1 MVPLPWGGAL
11 CSLQSTWGKHYRL
24 GRCVCSRSSCFG
36 MLVACVEVRK
46 PWDSVQYL
54 GQDLVRRVAGC
65 PRWLKCEEWAAEL
78 DRGSPT
84 KKWEPTPGLQDKGR
98 ILTFI
103 ESPAGAFPS
112 TLCAD
117 HMQSSQD
124 AWGWSFS
131 WKPGL
136 SSYLSNQKRALRWQS
151 LDSPG
156 SAPLPALLSLRP
168 SSSHSSDVYAVT
180 YQSRG
185 FQEPWEW
192 LWNSS
197 QLITAIWLTWLL
209 LDAYHLGLGMAYI
222 IIDSQRIVCA
232 LNFRDCPVFSWQEYV

>member
-36 MLVACVEVRK
+36 MLVACLEVRK

-98 ILTFI
+98 ILYIYRVTCRC
-103 ESPAGAFPS
+103 FPKYS
-112 TLCAD
+112 VCWPHAVLTAAL
-117 HMQSSQD
+117 
-124 AWGWSFS
+124 GW
-131 WKPGL
+131 
-136 SSYLSNQKRALRWQS
+136 RM
-151 LDSPG
+151 
-156 SAPLPALLSLRP
+156 
-168 SSSHSSDVYAVT
+168 V
-180 YQSRG
+180 
-185 FQEPWEW
+185 
-192 LWNSS
+192 
-197 QLITAIWLTWLL
+197 LL
-209 LDAYHLGLGMAYI
+209 LEARLEQLPQQSKACTEEVTEPRQPRQCSAACSVV
-222 IIDSQRIVCA
+222 SQT
-232 LNFRDCPVFSWQEYV
+232 F